1 MEVSEALIPSGNMNH
16 FLLKLFHSRVQ
27 PGKRAYRQHHHTEF
41 EIAVFK
47 EGCGTYT
54 VGAKTYSIHEGDV
67 FLFSTHEVH
76 CITEIA
82 GCDQMVLMNI
92 HFEPRFIWSPGN
104 NLFDAKYLKIF
115 FDRNEN
121 FENRLDRYNPATE
134 KIRSLMLQMEQEFHD
149 KPPEYELM
157 VKIQLLT
164 ILVTLIRNYNYVNE
178 TGSGYPVTQQSLAK
192 IEEAMLFI
200 DQNIEKDLSL
210 EDIAATASMSRT
222 YFSTIFKKLNGIS
235 PWDYITTK
243 RIEKSI
249 ERLRGS
255 DETVLEIACSCG
267 FNNTANFNRAFSKIT
282 GKVPKDYR

>member
-1 MEVSEALIPSGNMNH
+1 MEVSEALIPSGNQNH
-16 FLLKLFHSRVQ
+16 FLLKLFHSHVQ

-54 VGAKTYSIHEGDV
+54 VGSKLYDIRPGDV
-67 FLFSTHEVH
+67 FLFSTHEIH

-82 GCDQMVLMNI
+82 DCKQMVLMNI

-104 NLFDAKYLKIF
+104 DLFDAKYLKIF

-121 FENRLDRYNPATE
+121 FENRLDRNNPATQ

-149 KPPEYELM
+149 KLSEYELM
-157 VKIQLLT
+157 IKIQLMT
-164 ILVTLIRNYNYVNE
+164 ILVTLIRNYDYVNE
-178 TGSGYPVTQQSLAK
+178 TGSGFPVTQQSLAK

-200 DQNIEKDLSL
+200 DQNVEKDLSL
-210 EDIAATASMSRT
+210 EEIAKAAGMSRT

-235 PWDYITTK
+235 PWDYITAK

-249 ERLRGS
+249 ERLKDGN
-255 DETVLEIACSCG
+255 ETVLEIACACG
-267 FNNTANFNRAFSKIT
+267 FNNTANFNRAFRKIT
-282 GKVPKDYR
+282 GKVPTDYR